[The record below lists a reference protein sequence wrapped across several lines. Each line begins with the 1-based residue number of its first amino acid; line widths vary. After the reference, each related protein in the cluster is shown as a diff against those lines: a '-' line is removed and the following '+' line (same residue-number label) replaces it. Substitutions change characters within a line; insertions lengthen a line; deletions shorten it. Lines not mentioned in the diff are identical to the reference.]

1 MEQVAE
7 YACEDADITFQLAAA
22 LRPKIDDMDQQRV
35 FYEIE
40 APLLPVL
47 VDMEYEGIRM
57 ESAAL
62 DALSRQFEEAIEQA
76 AERVFELAGERFNLN
91 SGNQLGTILFE
102 KMELDPNA
110 RRTQK
115 TGQYQTSEQILR
127 RLANRHEIARQV
139 LDYRLHTKLKSTYVD
154 QLPSAVFKATGRV
167 HTNYEQLMTATG
179 RMKSDRPNLQNIPI
193 RSEQGRESAAPL
205 CRAAATTGSSR
216 PTIHRSS
223 CGLPLR
229 SAATRGVLGH
239 LQQRRRHPHGYGR
252 KDLPSRRRASDPR
265 DAPSGQDGQLRHHLR
280 DLTFWSWP
288 SGSTFRAGRLLS

>member
-7 YACEDADITFQLAAA
+7 YACEDADITFQLAEA
-22 LRPKIDDMDQQRV
+22 LRPKIDDMEQQRV

-57 ESAAL
+57 ETAAL
-62 DALSRQFEEAIEQA
+62 APRSRGSLRRPSSRLPSASLSWP
-76 AERVFELAGERFNLN
+76 GSDFNLN

-102 KMELDPNA
+102 KLELDPNA

-115 TGQYQTSEQILR
+115 TGQYQTGEQVLR
-127 RLANRHEIARQV
+127 RLSNRHEIARQV
-139 LDYRLHTKLKSTYVD
+139 LAYRLHTKLKSTYVD

-193 RSEQGRESAAPL
+193 RSEQGREIR
-205 CRAAATTGSSR
+205 RAFV
-216 PTIHRSS
+216 PRSS
-223 CGLPLR
+223 DYLLF
-229 SAATRGVLGH
+229 SA
-239 LQQRRRHPHGYGR
+239 
-252 KDLPSRRRASDPR
+252 
-265 DAPSGQDGQLRHHLR
+265 
-280 DLTFWSWP
+280 
-288 SGSTFRAGRLLS
+288 RLFAD

>member
-1 MEQVAE
+1 
-7 YACEDADITFQLAAA
+7 
-22 LRPKIDDMDQQRV
+22 
-35 FYEIE
+35 
-40 APLLPVL
+40 
-47 VDMEYEGIRM
+47 M
-57 ESAAL
+57 ESSAL
-62 DALSRQFEEAIEQA
+62 AALSRQFEEAIEQA

-193 RSEQGRESAAPL
+193 RSEQRAGNPPRLCAAQQRVPAVLGRLLADP
-205 CRAAATTGSSR
+205 
-216 PTIHRSS
+216 S
-223 CGLPLR
+223 CGLPRR
-229 SAATRGVLGH
+229 SAATRGCWTPSTAAATSTSPRPQRSTKSQKTKRPPRCAARPRRSTSASSTGSRPFGLAERLDIPRWQALRANHRAVLCPVSGGAA
-239 LQQRRRHPHGYGR
+239 L
-252 KDLPSRRRASDPR
+252 SRRGLWSSPATRATSR
-265 DAPSGQDGQLRHHLR
+265 R
-280 DLTFWSWP
+280 
-288 SGSTFRAGRLLS
+288 